1 MAPVTVCLVGLGR
14 AGTFHMQSL
23 DALGN
28 KKARL
33 CYAVDCDEER
43 AKAVAERYNCTALT
57 SLDKALED
65 PDLQAVIVA
74 STTHAHFDQVVA
86 ALKAKKAVLT
96 EKPISHD
103 HTKLKFAIELALEQ
117 RVPFLVGFQR
127 RFDES
132 FRSLRKQL
140 QQGSVGSPRIVKATS
155 RDNPLPPIEYLKIS
169 GGLFHDMLCH
179 DFDMIH
185 FLTGQVPVSVYTV
198 GHAYEDAVR
207 EMDDIDTC
215 LVTMSFE
222 SGLVASVDCS
232 RISSYGYDQRI
243 EVFGDQGMLE
253 VHNHRADTVRLSTA
267 SGHTDAVVSTIVRCR
282 AWPPGSFQLF
292 DCSGLILA
300 ETACRQ
306 STLTPLNALYASR
319 GDHCCLF
326 APRCTYGT
334 WFFFPPNPALL
345 ICVPAGRPLFPAA
358 VCPGVPI

>member
-267 SGHTDAVVSTIVRCR
+267 SGHTDAV
-282 AWPPGSFQLF
+282 ADHSFPQRYAQAYR
-292 DCSGLILA
+292 SELA
-300 ETACRQ
+300 EFLDMVAENRLVPDEDTQRHVVLERVATAAELSWQRKRPV
-306 STLTPLNALYASR
+306 TLAELDEERAAKVALA
-319 GDHCCLF
+319 C
-326 APRCTYGT
+326 A
-334 WFFFPPNPALL
+334 
-345 ICVPAGRPLFPAA
+345 
-358 VCPGVPI
+358 